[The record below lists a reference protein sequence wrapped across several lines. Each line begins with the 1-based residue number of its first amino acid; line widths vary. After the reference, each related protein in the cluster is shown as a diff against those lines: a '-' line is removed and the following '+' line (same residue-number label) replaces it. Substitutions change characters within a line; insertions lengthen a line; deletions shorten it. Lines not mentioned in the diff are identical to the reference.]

1 MTRDITIKPLLNGFV
16 ARVGC
21 QEICFTDKQTM
32 LTALSEYYDNP
43 DAVEERFLKR
53 AINRLTPP
61 VPETCQS
68 EGPVNITGQT
78 AREAREDRAREDRAR
93 LSGLR

>member
-1 MTRDITIKPLLNGFV
+1 MTRQITLTPVLNGFI

-21 QEICFTDKQTM
+21 QDVVFTDKQSM

-43 DAVEERFLKR
+43 DQVEERFLKR

-61 VPETCQS
+61 VPEPCGQS
-68 EGPVNITGQT
+68 EAPVNI
-78 AREAREDRAREDRAR
+78 ARDETRAERSR
-93 LSGLR
+93 LR